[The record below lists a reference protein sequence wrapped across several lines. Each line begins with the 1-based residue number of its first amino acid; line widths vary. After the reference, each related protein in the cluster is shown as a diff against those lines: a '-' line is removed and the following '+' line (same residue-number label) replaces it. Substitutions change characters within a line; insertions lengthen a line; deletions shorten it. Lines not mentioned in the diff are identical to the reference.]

1 MDEPRWGMVGMSM
14 GHALRRAQVVLSQEY
29 GQTLKRLGLSTIQTG
44 ILELVAM
51 NEGLSQKR
59 ISELILTDPS
69 VVVGAT
75 AKLEAMK
82 LVSRDRA
89 ARDRRNY
96 VLRITEKGRKVR
108 RDALAAI
115 RRAETRFVDALSQ
128 SEAKHLL
135 AMLHRLGRF
144 GHFPPEG
151 GY

>member
-1 MDEPRWGMVGMSM
+1 MDEPRWGMVGESV
-14 GHALRRAQVVLSQEY
+14 GHALRRAQVTLSQEY
-29 GQTLKRLGLSTIQTG
+29 GRTLRRLGLSTIQTG
-44 ILELVAM
+44 ILELVAA

-89 ARDRRNY
+89 AHDRRNY
-96 VLRITEKGRKVR
+96 VLRITAKGLKVR
-108 RDALAAI
+108 RAAVAAI
-115 RRAETRFVDALSQ
+115 RRAEARFLSALPESGATQ
-128 SEAKHLL
+128 LI

-144 GHFPPEG
+144 GHVPPG
-151 GY
+151 GGR